1 MNLIHRDLKPENLLI
16 DHRGY
21 VKLTDFGFCKRLDG
35 RAWTLCGTPQYLAPE
50 IILSK
55 VGNLSNALT
64 VPAIEIVLR
73 TPISARVFRKYQ
85 KTSQS
90 REKLFRPFAFR
101 LKPKELNGEFNSLE
115 SFMFLYC
122 TKIQFYLI

>member
-55 VGNLSNALT
+55 VGNLSNALL
-64 VPAIEIVLR
+64 VDQML
-73 TPISARVFRKYQ
+73 
-85 KTSQS
+85 
-90 REKLFRPFAFR
+90 
-101 LKPKELNGEFNSLE
+101 
-115 SFMFLYC
+115 
-122 TKIQFYLI
+122 